1 VTAGCLE
8 GGADAVAELVREG
21 ADVVGV
27 GGIGDADAAS
37 LVVMAVVIAVV
48 VMMMVVVVVVVVVMV
63 VVMMK
68 MGEEGE
74 WFRIV
79 EGVGYGRWRWLP

>member
-27 GGIGDADAAS
+27 GGVGDADAAS
-37 LVVMAVVIAVV
+37 LVVV
-48 VMMMVVVVVVVVVMV
+48 VMMMVVVVVVMMVVMV
-63 VVMMK
+63 MVMLMMK
-68 MGEEGE
+68 LGEGGE
-74 WFRIV
+74 WFGFV
-79 EGVGYGRWRWLP
+79 EGVGCVRLRWLP